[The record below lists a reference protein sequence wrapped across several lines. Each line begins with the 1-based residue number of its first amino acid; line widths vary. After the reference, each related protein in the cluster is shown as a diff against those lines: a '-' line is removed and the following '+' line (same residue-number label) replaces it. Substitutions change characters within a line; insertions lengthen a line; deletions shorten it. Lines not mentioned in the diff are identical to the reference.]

1 MSEVFMRPFVHLHV
15 HSEYSLLDSNA
26 RIKELV
32 ARAVEYKMPALAI
45 TDHGNMFAAIMQYNA
60 CRSAGIK
67 PILGCTLYVAKG
79 KRTEKNQD
87 YHGQKMLHKEDYH
100 LVVLAKNQE
109 GYKNLCKLVSI
120 ANTDGYHVH
129 PRVDRE
135 LLAKYNGG
143 LICLTASIGGEVQQ
157 HLIAGHPDKAL
168 ESARWL
174 RDNFGQENFFI
185 EIQNHRQPL
194 EMDLL
199 PQQVAIAK
207 ELGVE
212 LVATN
217 DVHYLSR
224 EDSVAHDM
232 LLCIQTNSKVT
243 DDKRWRFPPGGHH
256 YFKSGE
262 EMYEAFKD
270 YPQAVENTLKI
281 ADMVDLTLKEDY
293 QLPVF
298 DIPEGHTLET
308 YFAHVVREGFEDR
321 KRDVLLPME
330 EKGLL
335 RKKWQDYEARMETE
349 IKVINDMG
357 FPGYF
362 LITWDFIKKAKEMG
376 VPVGPGRGSAAGS
389 LVAYSL
395 LITDLDPLQ
404 YDLLFE
410 RFLNPERVTMP
421 DVDIDFCQDRRG
433 EVIDYVTEKYG
444 RANVCQI
451 VTYGAMK
458 ARLVLKDV
466 GRAMNFLPTETN
478 RIAKLIPD
486 DLGITIPK
494 SLEQAP
500 EFREVYDTD
509 PRIKSLIDIS
519 MKLEG
524 ISRNTGVHAAGVII
538 APGDV
543 TEWGPIHVD
552 QKKGTISLQYAK
564 DEAEQIGLLKMDFL
578 GLKTLTVISKTLEI
592 IKETM
597 GIDVDLTEINDFNDP
612 KTYELFCK
620 GETDGVFQF
629 ESDGMKNILIRLQP
643 KRFEDFIALNA
654 LYRPGPLGS
663 GMVDVFIDGAHGGK
677 VEYELDCLESIL
689 SETYGVILYQEQV
702 MKVAQEVGGFSL
714 AAADLLRRAMGKK
727 KESIMI
733 QKKLEFLEGAKKKGY
748 PEDICG
754 TLFDKMAEFAKYG
767 FNKSHSAAYSM
778 VAYQTAYLKANYPV
792 QFMAALLTLDKDNT
806 DKVVN
811 YVDKCRQKGIRT
823 LMPDIRLS
831 KANYSVDNGHIRFAL
846 AGIKGVGGAAIATMM
861 QNEER
866 QKLKTFYDFFEK
878 MDLKKINKKVVEQL
892 VKAGA
897 FDFTQNTRK
906 GMFDA
911 IEDLLSWGQKAQK
924 ETAGGQE
931 NLFGDDP
938 TQVCN
943 IRIGEK
949 EWDTK
954 EKLDFEKEALGLY
967 LSGHPLEEY
976 RGLLRKHAT
985 CNTGDLEKM
994 ADGSEAIL
1002 GGMMQS
1008 VRKITTAKGDIMAFV
1023 NLEDFKGIIDCTI
1036 FPRTYEKVREML
1048 EVGKMLVIKGKVQYR
1063 NEKVNLLVQEL
1074 WDLTDWES
1082 QKVRSCVVQFNT
1094 EEVTQKDLALL
1105 KEHLKT
1111 NRGDCQLYF
1120 EIVVDN
1126 TYRAV
1131 VKPDNLSV
1139 DPGRPLTSFIK
1150 EHPVFTNLLRY

>member
-1 MSEVFMRPFVHLHV
+1 MRPFVHLHV
-15 HSEYSLLDSNA
+15 HSEYSLLDSTA
-26 RIKELV
+26 RIKKLV
-32 ARAVEYKMPALAI
+32 EKAVEYKMPALAI

-60 CRSAGIK
+60 CRAAGIK

-79 KRTEKNQD
+79 KRSEKNLE
-87 YHGQKMLHKEDYH
+87 YHGQKMLKKEDYH
-100 LVVLAKNQE
+100 LVVLAKNQQ
-109 GYKNLCKLVSI
+109 GYQNLCKLVSR
-120 ANTDGYHVH
+120 ANVEGFHVH

-135 LLAKYNGG
+135 LLAQYSDG
-143 LICLTASIGGEVQQ
+143 LICLTASIGGEIQQ
-157 HLIAGHPDKAL
+157 HLIAGHADRAL

-174 RDNFGQENFFI
+174 RDNFGKENFFI
-185 EIQNHRQPL
+185 EIQNHNQPL
-194 EMDLL
+194 EADLL

-217 DVHYLSR
+217 DVHYLARSDA
-224 EDSVAHDM
+224 DSHDM
-232 LLCIQTNSKVT
+232 LLCIQTNSKVN

-256 YFKSGE
+256 YFKSGD
-262 EMYEAFKD
+262 EMFEAFKD
-270 YPQAVENTLKI
+270 YPEAISNTLKI

-293 QLPVF
+293 QLPIF
-298 DIPEGHTLET
+298 DIPEGFSLET

-321 KRDVLLPME
+321 KRDVLLPMK
-330 EKGLL
+330 EKGIL
-335 RKKWQDYEARMETE
+335 RKEWSDYEARMESE

-410 RFLNPERVTMP
+410 RFLNQERVTMP

-466 GRAMNFLPTETN
+466 GRAMNFLPAETN

-543 TEWGPIHVD
+543 TDWGPIHVD

-592 IKETM
+592 IKETT
-597 GIDVDLTEINDFNDP
+597 GIDVDLNEINDFNDK

-663 GMVDVFIDGAHGGK
+663 GMVDVFIDGAHGAK
-677 VEYELDCLESIL
+677 VEYELECLEDIL

-727 KESIMI
+727 KESIMV
-733 QKKLEFLEGAKKKGY
+733 QKKLEFLEGARAKGF
-748 PEDICG
+748 PEDVCG
-754 TLFDKMAEFAKYG
+754 ALFDKMAEFAKYG
-767 FNKSHSAAYSM
+767 FNKSHSAAYSL

-823 LMPDIRLS
+823 LMPDLRLS
-831 KANYSVDNGHIRFAL
+831 KANFSVDNGHIRFAL
-846 AGIKGVGGAAIATMM
+846 AGIKGVGGAAIASIMN
-861 QNEER
+861 NEER
-866 QKLKTFYDFFEK
+866 TSLKTFGDFFEK

-897 FDFTQNTRK
+897 FDFTGNPRK
-906 GMFDA
+906 GMFEA
-911 IEDLLSWGQKAQK
+911 IEKLLAWGQKHQK
-924 ETAGGQE
+924 EAAGGQE

-938 TQVCN
+938 TQKCPVK
-943 IRIGEK
+943 IGED
-949 EWDTK
+949 EWETK

-967 LSGHPLEEY
+967 LSGHPLGEY
-976 RGLLRKHAT
+976 RGLLRKHAS
-985 CNTGDLEKM
+985 CHTGDLEKM

-1002 GGMMQS
+1002 GGMVLS
-1008 VRKITTAKGDIMAFV
+1008 VRKITTAKGDIMAFM
-1023 NLEDFKGIIDCTI
+1023 NLEDFKGIVDVTI
-1036 FPRTYEKVREML
+1036 FPRTYEKSREML

-1063 NEKVNLLVQEL
+1063 NEKVNLLVQEM
-1074 WDLTDWES
+1074 WDLSEWES

-1094 EEVTQKDLALL
+1094 DTVTQKDLKMLT
-1105 KEHLKT
+1105 EHLKV
-1111 NRGDCQLYF
+1111 NRGECQLYF
-1120 EIVVDN
+1120 EIIVDGA
-1126 TYRAV
+1126 YRTV
-1131 VKPDNLSV
+1131 VKPSNLSV
-1139 DPGRPLTSFIK
+1139 DPGRPLTTFVK
-1150 EHPVFTNLLRY
+1150 EHPAFTTLLRY